1 VTTPAAPVPAVDP
14 GDEIEAALV
23 AVTQQLEGGD
33 VIAAAAAV
41 KGLVASCQAAQ
52 GRRLTDQQVAGLRQ
66 MLERCSD
73 LASTAEGK
81 LNLAL
86 QKFSVSGRARRA
98 YGDQ

>member
-1 VTTPAAPVPAVDP
+1 VTTPAAQLPAVDG
-14 GDEIEAALV
+14 GDEIEAALA
-23 AVTQQLEGGD
+23 AVTQQLEAGD
-33 VIAAAAAV
+33 VVGAAAAV

-52 GRRLTDQQVAGLRQ
+52 GRRLTAQQVTRLRQ